1 MTLLVGSWTVGLIL
15 AILALGV
22 FISFRI
28 FAFPDITADGSL
40 TLGAAVA
47 AALIVRGY
55 SSLDGHHRLDGR
67 RCARG
72 RHDGRSAHPIQNQRA
87 ARRHPRRHR
96 ALLRESPCH
105 AAEQH
110 PAPGC
115 PHGRHRPR
123 PGRLESDGSGRVR
136 LASSAA
142 KSGLAMWSTLIAV
155 AVLVAAIGGLLRV
168 FFGTSLGT
176 AMRATGDNQ
185 RMIRSLGVNVGRM
198 ITLGLMMSNALV
210 ALSGAILAQYQGFAD
225 IQMGIGM
232 IVWGLASVIL
242 GQALVGSGGLGLSIS
257 GAVLGSLLFRLMV
270 ALALRWG
277 LDPNDLKM
285 VTAAF
290 VFAALV
296 LPNLLA
302 ARTRRG
308 ARGGS
313 RREAIDHARLLELRG
328 VYKTFNPGTPD
339 GVRAL
344 RGIDLTLEP
353 GSYVVV
359 IGTNGSGKS
368 TTLNAVAGSFPV
380 DSGTISLAG
389 KNITRWPE
397 HRRAKLIGRVFQD
410 PLAGTSPTLSIA
422 VNLAHA
428 ARRGQPRGLGK
439 AVSRRAVA
447 EFRDRV
453 RPLGMGLED
462 RLDNPIGSL
471 SGGQRQACRR
481 C

>member
-55 SSLDGHHRLDGR
+55 SPWAATAASMVAGALAGATTGVLHTRFKINGLLAGILVATALYSVNLHVMRRSNIPLLDARTVGTDLAQAVSRVTGPVESVSLLGR
-67 RCARG
+67 EIRFG
-72 RHDGRSAHPIQNQRA
+72 DFVN
-87 ARRHPRRHR
+87 
-96 ALLRESPCH
+96 
-105 AAEQH
+105 
-110 PAPGC
+110 
-115 PHGRHRPR
+115 
-123 PGRLESDGSGRVR
+123 
-136 LASSAA
+136 
-142 KSGLAMWSTLIAV
+142 LIAV
-155 AVLVAAIGGLLRV
+155 ALLVAALGGMLRA
-168 FFGTSLGT
+168 FFATSLGT

-185 RMIRSLGVNVGRM
+185 RMIRSLGVDVGRM

-277 LDPNDLKM
+277 LDPNDLKL

-296 LPNLLA
+296 LPKLFA
-302 ARTRRG
+302 GRTRRG
-308 ARGGS
+308 AGVAIPTGG
-313 RREAIDHARLLELRG
+313 A
-328 VYKTFNPGTPD
+328 
-339 GVRAL
+339 
-344 RGIDLTLEP
+344 
-353 GSYVVV
+353 
-359 IGTNGSGKS
+359 
-368 TTLNAVAGSFPV
+368 
-380 DSGTISLAG
+380 
-389 KNITRWPE
+389 
-397 HRRAKLIGRVFQD
+397 
-410 PLAGTSPTLSIA
+410 
-422 VNLAHA
+422 
-428 ARRGQPRGLGK
+428 
-439 AVSRRAVA
+439 
-447 EFRDRV
+447 
-453 RPLGMGLED
+453 
-462 RLDNPIGSL
+462 
-471 SGGQRQACRR
+471 
-481 C
+481 